1 MERLVRLGDGL
12 LEGGVVLAVAGQSLD
27 HILDLHLE
35 HDVHTALEVE
45 TQVELLLLAL
55 LVGEGLESHVEHGS
69 VLHRIQIVL
78 LGLGLVVE
86 VERGG
91 ILGRLLLYATC
102 LERKRELVNARERQK
117 DRDEFNKTFTLHLV
131 EKNLLLFVVIIV
143 ITHNSTQR

>member
-27 HILDLHLE
+27 HILYLHLQ

-55 LVGEGLESHVEHGS
+55 LVGEGLESHVEDGL

-117 DRDEFNKTFTLHLV
+117 DRDEFNKAFTLHLV